1 MTYTVNLPHLSDVK
15 YVLKACKLFVFLLL
29 VPSILEI
36 PTFVSID
43 RLGNMFQRLQGQLRI
58 ELFLQAGYD

>member
-1 MTYTVNLPHLSDVK
+1 L
-15 YVLKACKLFVFLLL
+15 LKACKLFVFLLL

-36 PTFVSID
+36 LTFVSID